1 MPLQPIILHTHH
13 GHRRHVK
20 EDPAP
25 KNMRCLYFLGWF
37 AVEMLRWTASE
48 DLACAVRLVCKIL
61 SVSSND
67 TTWCRRSDFHVM
79 LVGYAMSEHLLREHE
94 HPVQVQH
101 STSWW
106 YWQPNLLKLRQWFQE
121 KQNPVT
127 ACTTN
132 KKILKTEL
140 RLPPPRP
147 ILKFTY
153 TVSMFVC
160 MQTCFVCPS
169 IYLSVSLSVCPCAR
183 LPVCPSARVSVC
195 PSIYLLAMEQK
206 TIGNRGPL
214 MLNHEKVPIS
224 PISRISGPNPKTWHG
239 PICACLG

>member
-1 MPLQPIILHTHH
+1 MTAKCPYNPSFCIRIMDTGATWKKIQPPRTW
-13 GHRRHVK
+13 GVWW
-20 EDPAP
+20 
-25 KNMRCLYFLGWF
+25 CLYFLGWF

-48 DLACAVRLVCKIL
+48 DLACAVRLVCKIF

-101 STSWW
+101 STSSW
-106 YWQPNLLKLRQWFQE
+106 YWQPNLLKLRQWFQA

-140 RLPPPRP
+140 RLPAPRP

-169 IYLSVSLSVCPCAR
+169 VRLPVRPSAR
-183 LPVCPSARVSVC
+183 LPVCPSARMSVC
-195 PSIYLLAMEQK
+195 PCVRLSIYL
-206 TIGNRGPL
+206 
-214 MLNHEKVPIS
+214 S
-224 PISRISGPNPKTWHG
+224 SCHG
-239 PICACLG
+239 PKNHGQ